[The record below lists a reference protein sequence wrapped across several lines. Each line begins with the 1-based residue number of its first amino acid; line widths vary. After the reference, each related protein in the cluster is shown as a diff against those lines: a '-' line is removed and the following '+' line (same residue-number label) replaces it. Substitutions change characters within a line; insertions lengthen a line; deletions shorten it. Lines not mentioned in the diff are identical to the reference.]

1 MLTAI
6 ALTAATVAGASAG
19 AQRVVLDP
27 PPMVITVHAASTISS
42 NLLTFMLR
50 EADEIWRRAGITFVW
65 QVTPLP
71 TAPYLRAI
79 ALAPYRPSTVR
90 VIVDDEIGR
99 RAESG
104 VPIGWVIFDDPHAPE
119 PDLHVSRANA
129 RRLLATAPSVVGR
142 LDEMPRLQEEI
153 LLGRAMGRALAH
165 EMGHYLLASK
175 AHTGRGVMQATLSAW
190 EFFSAAHADLGL
202 GPAERNAAAERIA
215 ATATGRVARAQ
226 ESVTGRPSP
235 AGGRP
240 RT

>member
-1 MLTAI
+1 MLIAI

-19 AQRVVLDP
+19 AQRVMLDP
-27 PPMVITVHAASTISS
+27 PPMVITVHAAPTISS
-42 NLLTFMLR
+42 SLLTFMLR
-50 EADEIWRRAGITFVW
+50 ETDEIWRRAGVTFVW

-79 ALAPYRPSTVR
+79 SLAPYRPSTVR

-99 RAESG
+99 KAESG
-104 VPIGWVIFDDPHAPE
+104 VPIGWVVFDDPHAPE

-129 RRLLATAPSVVGR
+129 RRLLAMAPSIVGR

-175 AHTGRGVMQATLSAW
+175 AHTSRGVMQATLSSW

-202 GPAERNAAAERIA
+202 GPAERNAAAERIS
-215 ATATGRVARAQ
+215 ATANERVARAQ
-226 ESVTGRPSP
+226 EPAAVRQTP

-240 RT
+240 RS

>member
-19 AQRVVLDP
+19 AQRVMLDP
-27 PPMVITVHAASTISS
+27 PPMVITVHAAPTISS

-50 EADEIWRRAGITFVW
+50 ETDEIWRRAGIAFVW

-79 ALAPYRPSTVR
+79 SLAPYRPSTVR
-90 VIVDDEIGR
+90 VIVDDEVGR
-99 RAESG
+99 TAESG

-119 PDLHVSRANA
+119 PDLHVSRVNA
-129 RRLLATAPSVVGR
+129 RRLLAMAPSVVGR

-175 AHTGRGVMQATLSAW
+175 AHTGRGVMQATLTAW
-190 EFFSAAHADLGL
+190 EFFSAAHVDLGL
-202 GPAERNAAAERIA
+202 GAAERNAAVERITAA
-215 ATATGRVARAQ
+215 ATARVARMQ
-226 ESVTGRPSP
+226 QSP
-235 AGGRP
+235 AGDRP
-240 RT
+240 PPSR